1 MNLVKLIFLLKYLL
15 NSLII
20 TEYLLITF
28 SAEQRKNNNWQQSN
42 KKRKKIAIPGNYII
56 CNTWIWL
63 LSYMGL

>member
-28 SAEQRKNNNWQQSN
+28 SAEQRKNNNWQLSY
-42 KKRKKIAIPGNYII
+42 KKRKKIAIPGELHY
-56 CNTWIWL
+56 L
-63 LSYMGL
+63 